1 MFKHILFPTDGSAL
15 SQQATAR
22 VLELARV
29 HGGRVTA
36 ISVMQPFP
44 FMTMSGDSGVVVPDA
59 EVFEGQMA
67 RAAQDNVN
75 RVVAA
80 ASAAGVP
87 CEAIVANSPSPYHE
101 IVAAAGKLGCD
112 AIVMASH
119 GRTGLNKL
127 FLGSETQKVLAHT
140 ELPVLVLR

>member
-1 MFKHILFPTDGSAL
+1 MFKNILLPTDGSPL
-15 SQQATAR
+15 SDRATTQAI
-22 VLELARV
+22 ELARL
-29 HGGRVTA
+29 HGGRLVA
-36 ISVMQPFP
+36 LSVIQPFP
-44 FMTMSGDSGVVVPDA
+44 FVTLAGESGMVAPDTEA
-59 EVFEGQMA
+59 YENQMEEAA
-67 RAAQDNVN
+67 RGFVN

-87 CEAIVANSPSPYHE
+87 CEGVVTLGPSPYHE
-101 IVAAAGKLGCD
+101 IVETAGKHGCD

-119 GRTGLNKL
+119 GKKGLNKL

>member
-15 SQQATAR
+15 SEQAMVR

-29 HGGRVTA
+29 HGGRVTTL
-36 ISVMQPFP
+36 SVIQPFP
-44 FMTMSGDSGVVVPDA
+44 VVTLAGDSGVVATDA
-59 EVFEGQMA
+59 EQYETQMRNAA
-67 RAAQDNVN
+67 RRFVD
-75 RVVAA
+75 RVSAA
-80 ASAAGVP
+80 ASASNVP
-87 CEAIVANSPSPYHE
+87 CEGIVALAPSPHKE
-101 IVAAAGKLGCD
+101 IVAAAEKYGCD

-127 FLGSETQKVLAHT
+127 LLGSETEKVLSHT